1 MVTPLVIKH
10 WILTEN
16 TMKGMEYLP
25 SPGEDQFENQVQHCH
40 EVWIPLLKSTQI
52 MLMMSTTQ
60 KIIMFLV
67 NLLKKLLLH
76 LQHLYVDLR
85 SKTSIFIMICQIP
98 RITEKVTNLVITRVG
113 TVKIPKSHQKSQ
125 EKAKEDFRGT
135 EKIVKKIVK
144 IARTNLLIIPSPD
157 SITITD

>member
-1 MVTPLVIKH
+1 
-10 WILTEN
+10 
-16 TMKGMEYLP
+16 
-25 SPGEDQFENQVQHCH
+25 
-40 EVWIPLLKSTQI
+40 
-52 MLMMSTTQ
+52 
-60 KIIMFLV
+60 
-67 NLLKKLLLH
+67 
-76 LQHLYVDLR
+76 
-85 SKTSIFIMICQIP
+85 MICQIP

-125 EKAKEDFRGT
+125 EKAKIQNQEDFRGT